1 MSRESP
7 AFAGDSS
14 LCGQRVVA
22 VLARLAAPHGLP
34 KTLLVDHGPEF
45 RSKALEAWAHR
56 HGILRACSRPGTPT
70 DHPLIE
76 AFNAW
81 LREECLHQHGCSAL
95 EEARTT
101 MAAWRV

>member
-7 AFAGDSS
+7 AFAGDRS
-14 LCGQRVVA
+14 LRGQRVVA

-56 HGILRACSRPGTPT
+56 QGVPQACSRPGTPP
-70 DHPLIE
+70 DYPLIE

-81 LREECLHQHGCSAL
+81 LREECLHQHGCGAL

-101 MAAWRV
+101 IAAWRV